1 MVMAAD
7 NAVVEADNA
16 SEVAPEVD
24 ETEVVA
30 EEPEAEPEPTPEAE
44 APLSLADL
52 LAGRSEDELLEV
64 PTIKDTLR
72 RREESA
78 RRKAEHETT
87 TKMFAQERE
96 FVASGEAE
104 RALLALAE
112 AAAEN
117 IDERGRAKLDPRE
130 VKKLTAALL
139 SHGSS
144 AAVNQLAT
152 VLATEIGDG
161 FELTQAESDSIELAR
176 QKYMQNPL
184 DPAPLQRAWL
194 GPLRRAWV
202 SQERESIKAEV
213 RAEMK
218 REQEAAAKVAGTKAA
233 TEKRKETPGIT
244 SVSGAPVGTPMTWAD
259 IDKKYTDSQWMSL
272 PAETRKSLSEQAD
285 AARLTAR

>member
-1 MVMAAD
+1 MTMVAD

-16 SEVAPEVD
+16 SEVEPEAIAPEIL
-24 ETEVVA
+24 T

-52 LAGRSEDELLEV
+52 LAGRSEEELLEL
-64 PTIKDTLR
+64 PTIKDSLR

-96 FVASGEAE
+96 LVASGETE
-104 RALLALAE
+104 RSILALAE
-112 AAAEN
+112 YAAEN
-117 IDERGRAKLDPRE
+117 LDDRGRAKVDPRE

-152 VLATEIGDG
+152 VLATEIGEG
-161 FELTQAESDSIELAR
+161 FELSQAESDSIELAR

-184 DPAPLQRAWL
+184 DPTGLQRAWL

-202 SQERESIKAEV
+202 EQERESLKSEV

-218 REQEAAAKVAGTKAA
+218 REQEAADKAA
-233 TEKRKETPGIT
+233 RAKQANDARAESPAITTVHGLQRSGGTLSDIT
-244 SVSGAPVGTPMTWAD
+244 SYEKKLGAEGLSD
-259 IDKKYTDSQWMSL
+259 
-272 PAETRKSLSEQAD
+272 AEWTTYERLRAQAG
-285 AARLTAR
+285 LK